1 MLIVEF
7 NTNSSVH
14 NDKIIERLKV
24 AFKKETPKIYTG
36 EEVSIFKRIPV
47 YDTEDIKE
55 NIRKR
60 NQTNSG
66 AELSE
71 GHWQKRYRYANLWHF
86 RCSVCEKTSPHSQRE
101 TPVYKFCP
109 HCSSKM
115 QIDIGDKENA

>member
-1 MLIVEF
+1 MLIIQI
-7 NTNSSVH
+7 NTRSTEH
-14 NDKIIERLKV
+14 CDKLIEQIRSILDKEDLKV
-24 AFKKETPKIYTG
+24 YTG
-36 EEVSIFKRIPV
+36 EEASISKRIPI
-47 YDTEDIKE
+47 YDTEDLKE